1 MKKLISTIL
10 YSVFFMFSVVVNAQQ
25 AKLNAADEKFENL
38 AYIDAISIYK
48 KLVDK
53 GSENPDV
60 FKKIADANY
69 FNANYT
75 EAEKWYTKLLD
86 IQAEQTKEV
95 YFRYG
100 QSLKGI
106 GNYNKAAIYLVKSGE
121 SQKDNDIS
129 FEQEI
134 KKINAKED
142 RYTIEKSLFNTEYSD
157 YPGYYKNEKLYVVT
171 ASSSTKVSDWN
182 NEPTSDIF
190 VLENTKLKSIKGKV
204 NTKFNE
210 GSLVITK
217 DESTMYF
224 TRNNY
229 TNRKVGKDDND
240 VMRLKLYRAF
250 KVDGSWKNTEELP
263 FNSNEYSVAHPALS
277 LDENILYFVSDKEG
291 GKGGS
296 DIYEVEISV
305 NGTFGTPKNME
316 NVNTQG
322 NEMFP
327 FVAEDDTF
335 YFSSMGHIGL
345 GGLDVFMSNKN
356 KEGAYSKVYNVG
368 KPINSQFDDFA
379 FMINSKKGFFA
390 SNRDGKQGDDIF
402 SFVEIKQFTD
412 PCFMTVEGIVKDKK
426 TGQPLPNSKVLL
438 LDGNNMVIDSIM
450 SDDNAKYTFAG
461 VYCQQ
466 VKIVRAEKDNYITN
480 EVLLAESEDKIYQ
493 DILLDIKNIPT
504 AIGTDIG
511 LVLNPIYF
519 DLEKSFIRL
528 DAGMELDKLVAILS
542 QYPNISI
549 EIGSHTDSRAVDSYN
564 MSLSERRAQ
573 ATLEYLVEKGIS
585 KERLT
590 AKGYGENRLKNEC
603 SNGVKCGEEQHQNNR
618 RSEFVILKN

>member
-1 MKKLISTIL
+1 
-10 YSVFFMFSVVVNAQQ
+10 MFSVVVNAQQ
-25 AKLNAADEKFENL
+25 AKLNAADKKFESL
-38 AYIDAISIYK
+38 AYIDAISIYE
-48 KLVDK
+48 KLVDR

-69 FNANYT
+69 FNANYI

-86 IQAEQTKEV
+86 LQAEQSKEV

-100 QSLKGI
+100 QSLKVTGD
-106 GNYNKAAIYLVKSGE
+106 YDKAVIYLAKLDTSKS
-121 SQKDNDIS
+121 IS
-129 FEQEI
+129 PLSLKQEI
-134 KKINAKED
+134 KNLNEKEE
-142 RYTIEKSLFNTEYSD
+142 RYTIEKSLFNTKYSD
-157 YPGYYKNEKLYVVT
+157 YPGYYKNEKLYVVA

-190 VLENTKLKSIKGKV
+190 LLENTKLKSIKGKV

-250 KVDGSWKNTEELP
+250 KVDGSWKNAEELP

-277 LDENILYFVSDKEG
+277 LDENTLYFVSDKEG

-296 DIYEVEISV
+296 DIYEVEISAD
-305 NGTFGTPKNME
+305 GTLGTPKNMT

-327 FVAEDDTF
+327 FVTENDTF

-356 KEGAYSKVYNVG
+356 KEGEYSRVHNVG

-379 FMINSKKGFFA
+379 FMINSEKGFFA

-412 PCFMTVEGIVKDKK
+412 PCFIAVEGIVRDKN
-426 TGQPLPNSKVLL
+426 TQQPLPNSKVLL
-438 LDGNNMVIDSIM
+438 VDGNNAVIDSVM
-450 SDDNAKYTFAG
+450 TGHDAKYIFEG
-461 VYCQQ
+461 VYCQEI
-466 VKIVRAEKDNYITN
+466 KIVRAEKDNYITN
-480 EVLLAESEDKIYQ
+480 EVVLETSNDKIYQ
-493 DILLDIKNIPT
+493 DVLLDIKNIPT
-504 AIGTDIG
+504 EIGTDIG

-519 DLEKSFIRL
+519 DLKESFIRL
-528 DAGMELDKLVAILS
+528 DASMELDKLVVILN

-573 ATLEYLVEKGIS
+573 ATLEYLVKKGIS
-585 KERLT
+585 KKRLT
-590 AKGYGENRLKNEC
+590 AKGYGETSLKNEC
-603 SNGVKCGEEQHQNNR
+603 SNGVKCSEAQHQNNR
-618 RSEFVILKN
+618 RSEFIILKN